1 MPQDSASRNY
11 FLPQGDSPFCV
22 VDSAGSDCVGW
33 ARLEE
38 MIIMAN
44 VELLASYWTI
54 AGNVHPHSETEY
66 SPFEFEDRVVAAS
79 KAGFR
84 GIGIKEADLEHV
96 LEHRS
101 LKEVKRILDDNGIN
115 QVELEF
121 ITDWFFDGEKKKKSD
136 QTKQLLLT
144 AAEALGARH
153 IKVGDFEMNKVPMD
167 KLIESFAALCADA
180 ANYGTRILFELIVDA
195 MIRTLPET
203 MQMLEGANANNG
215 GIMIDLWHMVKL
227 GISYEDI
234 ARIPS
239 RFLLGIEINDG
250 TLECPWSL
258 HEDTI
263 NHRKLCGEGEFDIKR
278 FVSRMLQ
285 AGYKGPW
292 GIEVLSK
299 ELRKLSLN
307 EAATRAVNTT
317 IAQFPA

>member
-1 MPQDSASRNY
+1 
-11 FLPQGDSPFCV
+11 
-22 VDSAGSDCVGW
+22 
-33 ARLEE
+33 
-38 MIIMAN
+38 MAD
-44 VELLASYWTI
+44 VALLASYWTI

-66 SPFEFEDRVVAAS
+66 SPFDFEDRVVAAS
-79 KAGFR
+79 KAGFQ
-84 GIGIKEADLEHV
+84 GIGLKEADLEHI
-96 LEHRS
+96 LERRS
-101 LKEVKRILDDNGIN
+101 LKEMKRILDDNGIRH
-115 QVELEF
+115 VELEF
-121 ITDWFFDGEKKKKSD
+121 LTDWFLDGEKKKKSD
-136 QTKQLLLT
+136 KTRQMLLT

-153 IKVGDFEMNKVPMD
+153 IKIGDFDRNQVPMPR
-167 KLIESFAALCADA
+167 LIESFASVCTDA
-180 ANYGTRILFELIVDA
+180 ANYGTNILFELIVDA

-203 MQMLEGANANNG
+203 LEMVEGANAKNG

-250 TLECPWSL
+250 TLQCPWSL

-263 NHRKLCGEGEFDIKR
+263 NYRRLCGEGEFDVKG

-285 AGYKGPW
+285 AGYTGPW

-299 ELRKLSLN
+299 EHRKLSLE
-307 EAATRAVNTT
+307 EAATRAFNTT